1 MKLTY
6 AVVFEET
13 PNNYSAYP
21 PDLPGCMSTADT
33 WPAIQEAVREAI
45 AIFIEEMVELGEA
58 LPAPRMS
65 VEEAMAYHSASLT
78 EHAEEI
84 LSTFADGPPTLTTT
98 FGTVDVEVSVPAA
111 TGG

>member
-6 AVVFEET
+6 AIVFEQT

-33 WPAIQEAVREAI
+33 WQAIQEAVREAV
-45 AIFIEEMVELGEA
+45 AIYVEEMVEQGGP

-65 VEEAMAYHSASLT
+65 VEEAMAYHSAALT

-84 LSTFADGPPTLTTT
+84 ERTFADAPPTLTTT
-98 FGTVDVEVSVPAA
+98 FGTVDVEVSVPVAA
-111 TGG
+111 GG